1 MKLRAIALVEM
12 DSTGQLFVRPQS
24 DTEGMYEY
32 IYREANG
39 LRWSRDRRALCAYE
53 PARWQPEE
61 LFQHIVAT
69 LQSAFDETLRL
80 TEDTVWIGVPRDV
93 QTKLSHG
100 RQQGHTGGLA

>member
-1 MKLRAIALVEM
+1 MNVRTIALVEM

-24 DTEGMYEY
+24 DTEGKYEY

-69 LQSAFDETLRL
+69 LQSTFDETLQL
-80 TEDTVWIGVPRDV
+80 TEDTVWIGVPQNLQRR
-93 QTKLSHG
+93 LGHG
-100 RQQGHTGGLA
+100 RQQDLMGGLA